1 MSVDNEMTDNVI
13 REIQDDQ
20 GQGGAG
26 AQRKSNREIAAE
38 RREALGER
46 FKTYQERATKKL
58 KDRKVVKLR
67 SKPLGQIKDGLK
79 RLSEDFNFNFR
90 GIDGTMRLYLGK
102 GKTER
107 DVNMSNQENSTIL
120 KKLEK

>member
-1 MSVDNEMTDNVI
+1 MSVDNDITII

-20 GQGGAG
+20 GGQNN
-26 AQRKSNREIAAE
+26 QVPRKTTKEIAAE
-38 RREALGER
+38 RREAFAER
-46 FKTYQERATKKL
+46 FKVCQEKAEKKL
-58 KDRKVVKLR
+58 KERTKIVKLR
-67 SKPLGQIKDGLK
+67 SKPLGQIKDSLK

-90 GIDGTMRLYLGK
+90 GIDGSMRLYLGK

-107 DVNMSNQENSTIL
+107 DVNMSTQETASIF